1 MIENGSESLRR
12 LTKNFEDGRKL
23 AQLSCCCLQ
32 SCACLSSEWAAELLA
47 FEGFLS
53 AVELYNGINHLIIFK
68 CFSQVHHSIN
78 EKSDRTLGVA
88 FAQFDRKCFCSRLE
102 LQPRLK

>member
-1 MIENGSESLRR
+1 MVPNHSEDS
-12 LTKNFEDGRKL
+12 KDFEDGRKL

-53 AVELYNGINHLIIFK
+53 AVELYNGINHLII
-68 CFSQVHHSIN
+68 
-78 EKSDRTLGVA
+78 
-88 FAQFDRKCFCSRLE
+88 
-102 LQPRLK
+102 